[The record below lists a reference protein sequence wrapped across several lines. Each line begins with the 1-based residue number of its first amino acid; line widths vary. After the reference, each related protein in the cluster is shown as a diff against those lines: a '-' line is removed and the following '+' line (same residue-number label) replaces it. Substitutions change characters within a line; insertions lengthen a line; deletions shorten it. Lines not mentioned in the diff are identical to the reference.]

1 MRVTSL
7 ILKLRCPIALHM
19 HIEKMTMTEARVDK
33 PFSTRD
39 SGHCCL
45 DGVVA
50 APSPDFGRMLH
61 SRVEALLDERDGP
74 FAKWTKI
81 QTLRAS
87 RAHGAMSARNKD
99 AIDVAR
105 ATDFALVTWARV
117 FFLVAIRVLAVKL
130 HVANEVL
137 ERLATFLERSSPST
151 VFGVLLEDL
160 SVKIRRKIHPTP
172 TTKNSFY
179 SECNM
184 ICNQFFEK

>member
-1 MRVTSL
+1 MQHATSE
-7 ILKLRCPIALHM
+7 I
-19 HIEKMTMTEARVDK
+19 
-33 PFSTRD
+33 
-39 SGHCCL
+39 
-45 DGVVA
+45 VA
-50 APSPDFGRMLH
+50 ATLSPDFGRMLH

-87 RAHGAMSARNKD
+87 RAHGAMAARYED
-99 AIDVAR
+99 AVDVAR
-105 ATDFALVTWARV
+105 AANLALDARARV

-160 SVKIRRKIHPTP
+160 SVKNTP
-172 TTKNSFY
+172 KDSPYLRYQKQLLFRMQCVLQSNF
-179 SECNM
+179 
-184 ICNQFFEK
+184 

>member
-1 MRVTSL
+1 
-7 ILKLRCPIALHM
+7 M
-19 HIEKMTMTEARVDK
+19 HIKKMTVTEASVDK

-39 SGHCCL
+39 SGHCCP

-50 APSPDFGRMLH
+50 APSPDLGRMLH

-87 RAHGAMSARNKD
+87 RAHGAMAARYED
-99 AIDVAR
+99 AVDVAR
-105 ATDFALVTWARV
+105 AANLALDARARV

-160 SVKIRRKIHPTP
+160 SVKNTP
-172 TTKNSFY
+172 KDSPYPHYQKQVLFRMQY
-179 SECNM
+179 VLQS
-184 ICNQFFEK
+184 IF

>member
-1 MRVTSL
+1 
-7 ILKLRCPIALHM
+7 M
-19 HIEKMTMTEARVDK
+19 HIEKMTVTEASVDK

-39 SGHCCL
+39 SGHCCP

-87 RAHGAMSARNKD
+87 RAR
-99 AIDVAR
+99 
-105 ATDFALVTWARV
+105 ARV

-130 HVANEVL
+130 HITNEVL
-137 ERLATFLERSSPST
+137 ERLATFLELRSPSA
-151 VFGVLLEDL
+151 VFGALFDDLGVKLVLVAPHREETAVIFLEPSGEFVEVAAGRRGPQAQYPHAIA
-160 SVKIRRKIHPTP
+160 SVAVCDR
-172 TTKNSFY
+172 
-179 SECNM
+179 
-184 ICNQFFEK
+184 